1 VEGWVLDPYR
11 FDAQLLV
18 IPMEGRGMLPGEQ
31 LRIEYGAGALGAR
44 IDEFAGGEARL
55 WIAVDGDGDGTRQI
69 LVDSPSVDVRAE
81 TPSRLQVTWPSSAVP
96 GDVVRLSIAV
106 LDVLGNAGIDVKMDL
121 SFEETPAGLE
131 LPDRVQLKE
140 DDGGILSLDVKVTHA
155 GMYQLRLR
163 GQGDFQ
169 DVAGESNPLLVGENL
184 PRLCWADLHGHSG
197 LSDGTGT
204 PEDYYRYARD
214 VSALDVSALTD
225 HDHWGMRFLDSSPE
239 LWERIEKANRSFH
252 EPDRFVTLLAY
263 EWTSWLY
270 GHRHV
275 LYFSD
280 EGEVLSSVD
289 PQFESPDLLWAALQG
304 KSALTFAHHSAGGP
318 VSTDWS
324 FAPDPILE
332 PVTEIVSVHG
342 SSEAMDS
349 PDRIYNPLPGNF
361 VRDVID
367 HGYRLGFI
375 GSGDS
380 HDGHPGLTHIA
391 APDDTGG
398 LAAIFCE
405 ALTRPAVLS
414 ALRKRATYATNGP
427 RIWLRMQIA
436 DVFMGGVLQS
446 DMIQTGSQELN
457 YDVVGTGP
465 VRSIELVRTGAVV
478 GKIEGEGRQSLTGR
492 VELPRLKPGE
502 YLYLR
507 VVQEDGGA
515 AWSSPVFAE

>member
-1 VEGWVLDPYR
+1 
-11 FDAQLLV
+11 
-18 IPMEGRGMLPGEQ
+18 
-31 LRIEYGAGALGAR
+31 
-44 IDEFAGGEARL
+44 
-55 WIAVDGDGDGTRQI
+55 
-69 LVDSPSVDVRAE
+69 
-81 TPSRLQVTWPSSAVP
+81 
-96 GDVVRLSIAV
+96 
-106 LDVLGNAGIDVKMDL
+106 
-121 SFEETPAGLE
+121 
-131 LPDRVQLKE
+131 
-140 DDGGILSLDVKVTHA
+140 
-155 GMYQLRLR
+155 
-163 GQGDFQ
+163 
-169 DVAGESNPLLVGENL
+169 
-184 PRLCWADLHGHSG
+184 
-197 LSDGTGT
+197 
-204 PEDYYRYARD
+204 
-214 VSALDVSALTD
+214 
-225 HDHWGMRFLDSSPE
+225 
-239 LWERIEKANRSFH
+239 
-252 EPDRFVTLLAY
+252 
-263 EWTSWLY
+263 LY